1 MIALHGVSK
10 QYGRFQALHPLD
22 LTVYR
27 GEVFGF
33 LGPNGAGKTTTIK
46 ILGGIMRPSGGRVEV
61 AGIDMMTDPVAAKRR
76 IGYIPDRPY
85 LYEKLTAYEF
95 LRFIAGI
102 FAVADDVFEQR
113 ALALAERF
121 GLTDWLDALIEGFS
135 HGMKQRLVLIAALV
149 HDPELIIVDEP
160 MVGLDPKGARL
171 VKDMFREQAAGGGTV
186 FLSTHSLEVAEEVCD
201 RIAII
206 QDGRLRALGTM
217 AELRQQAGSE
227 ADLETVFL
235 SLTGA
240 VEHQAAIRGLRR
252 RDEGRRQPA

>member
-1 MIALHGVSK
+1 MISLQGVSK
-10 QYGRFQALHPLD
+10 RYGSFQALHPLD
-22 LTVYR
+22 LTVMR

-46 ILGGIMRPSGGRVEV
+46 MLGGIMRPTSGRVFV
-61 AGIDMMTDPVAAKRR
+61 AGIDLLKDPVAAKRR

-95 LRFIAGI
+95 LRFIAG
-102 FAVADDVFEQR
+102 VFEVPEDTFESR
-113 ALALAERF
+113 ARTLLERF
-121 GLTDWLDALIEGFS
+121 GLTRWTDGLIEGFS
-135 HGMKQRLVLIAALV
+135 HGMKQRLVLTAALI
-149 HDPELIIVDEP
+149 HEPELIVVDEP

-171 VKDMFREQAAGGGTV
+171 VKDLFRTQAADGGTV

-217 AELRQQAGSE
+217 EELRQQAGAE

-235 SLTGA
+235 SLTGDEA
-240 VEHQAAIRGLRR
+240 HEAAIRGLRER
-252 RDEGRRQPA
+252 VEP

>member
-1 MIALHGVSK
+1 MDAMIVMRGASK
-10 QYGRFQALHPLD
+10 LYGEFQAVHPLD
-22 LTVYR
+22 LTVGR

-46 ILGGIMRPSGGRVEV
+46 MLGGIMRPSAGQITV
-61 AGIDMMTDPVAAKRR
+61 AGIDMMADPVSAKQR

-85 LYEKLTAYEF
+85 LYEKLTAFEF
-95 LRFIAGI
+95 LRFIAGV
-102 FAVADDVFEQR
+102 FDVPKDTFEKRAAV
-113 ALALAERF
+113 LAERF
-121 GLTDWLDALIEGFS
+121 GIGNWMDALIEGFS
-135 HGMKQRLVLIAALV
+135 HGMKQRLVLVAALI
-149 HDPELIIVDEP
+149 HQPELIIVDEP

-171 VKDMFREQAAGGGTV
+171 VKNMFREQAAGGGTV

-217 AELRQQAGSE
+217 AELRRQAGAE

-235 SLTGA
+235 SLTGD
-240 VEHQAAIRGLRR
+240 VDHQEAIRGLKEK
-252 RDEGRRQPA
+252 EGD

>member
-1 MIALHGVSK
+1 MIALRGASK
-10 QYGRFQALHPLD
+10 QYGRFRAVHPLD

-46 ILGGIMRPSGGRVEV
+46 MLGGIMRPTGGRIEV
-61 AGIDMMTDPVAAKRR
+61 MGIDMLADPVAAKRR

-85 LYEKLTAYEF
+85 LYEKLTAFEF

-102 FAVADDVFEQR
+102 FDVPPDAFEARAD
-113 ALALAERF
+113 ALARRF
-121 GLTDWLDALIEGFS
+121 GLSNWLDALIEGFS
-135 HGMKQRLVLIAALV
+135 HGMKQRLVLTAALI
-149 HDPELIIVDEP
+149 HEPDLIIVDEP

-171 VKDMFREQAAGGGTV
+171 VKDMFREQAASGGTV

-206 QDGRLRALGTM
+206 QDGQLLALGTM

-235 SLTGA
+235 SLTGGI
-240 VEHQAAIRGLRR
+240 EHQGAIRGLKQNHEDR
-252 RDEGRRQPA
+252 ERQR